1 VKNQGSARDERDGRK
16 TGRVVL
22 GGLSLPGY
30 AAATIVGLQNFEDR
44 AKSYVGKLVDGRYR
58 LESLLG
64 LGGMSAVFR
73 ATDLAG
79 KSLAVKLLHPELLDG
94 ETLTRFERESKL
106 ISALSHPHVVATL
119 AAGQDEALGHYLVMP
134 LLSGRDLD
142 GVLEAHGALAPESA
156 VRVALQ
162 AARGLSAAHRIG
174 VVHRDVKPGNLLLDR
189 DGAEVIVKVCDFGIA
204 KRLDGNAEDSLTAT
218 GSQLGTPD
226 YAAPEQLK
234 NAKEADERADVWGL
248 GATLYQM
255 LCGVAPFSHI
265 ESLAELLVAI
275 CDEDVPHLQD
285 RAPWIEAGLARAVHR
300 ALIRDPNL
308 RPPTVE
314 DFADRLRRFSG
325 GDELLDEA
333 RITRVSTEM
342 RQRVEGRADLAL
354 SIAAPSRPGAS
365 DSDPLGLT
373 GKSLSGRYQVLR
385 LIGKGGMGSV
395 YEVEG
400 PNAQRLAAKVVS
412 AGMANA
418 SPTALERFAREAR
431 TASDITSPNV
441 ARTIDAGSDEA
452 LGMPYIIM
460 ELLHG
465 VELSAVLKKEG
476 ALDPEV
482 AVRLVLQ
489 GASGVAAA
497 HARGVVHRDIK
508 PANLFLQIDEQTE
521 EVTVKVC
528 DFGVAKRTRVNEA
541 NNAVSQL
548 SLTRTGGM
556 LGSPMYMSPEQAK
569 NAKAVD
575 ERTDVWSLSVVL
587 WEALSGQRLW
597 GGQSS
602 LGELIV
608 AICTE
613 PIPQLEVVAA
623 WVPRDLARVVH
634 RGLERDPDL
643 RPSSVRAFIESL
655 SVFSGGTDR
664 VQKSQLVAMTV
675 AQRGALQVK
684 VNISAS
690 AAAGMANLAR
700 GGRGGTSLPPERAA
714 PPRSGVAGA
723 LGKSSWFTAILLMVV
738 VGSVFVAL
746 GYWMNHR

>member
-1 VKNQGSARDERDGRK
+1 
-16 TGRVVL
+16 VL
-22 GGLSLPGY
+22 GGVSRHGY
-30 AAATIVGLQNFEDR
+30 AAGTIVGLPNFEDR
-44 AKSYVGKLVDGRYR
+44 AKSYVGKLVAGRYR
-58 LESLLG
+58 LDSLLG

-73 ATDLAG
+73 ASDLEG
-79 KSLAVKLLHPELLDG
+79 KPFAVKILYPELLDS
-94 ETLTRFERESKL
+94 EVAPRFERESKL
-106 ISALSHPHVVATL
+106 VLGLSHPHVVATL
-119 AAGQDEALGHYLVMP
+119 AAGRDESLGHYLVMP

-142 GVLEAHGALAPESA
+142 AVLEVHGALAPESA

-162 AARGLSAAHRIG
+162 AARGLSAAHRVG

-189 DGAEVIVKVCDFGIA
+189 DGSEVIVKVCDFGIA
-204 KRLDGNAEDSLTAT
+204 KRLDGGGEQSLTAT
-218 GSQLGTPD
+218 GVQLGTPD
-226 YAAPEQLK
+226 YAAPEQLR
-234 NAKEADERADVWGL
+234 NAKDADERADVWGL

-265 ESLAELLVAI
+265 ESIAELVLAI
-275 CDEDVPHLQD
+275 CNEDVPHIQD
-285 RAPWIEAGLARAVHR
+285 RAPWVEAGLARAVHR
-300 ALIRDPNL
+300 ALNRDPNL

-325 GDELLDEA
+325 GDELLDET

-354 SIAAPSRPGAS
+354 SVAPLSRADAS
-365 DSDPLGLT
+365 ETDPLGLT
-373 GKSLSGRYQVLR
+373 GKSLSDRYRVLR

-412 AGMANA
+412 AGMVNA

-431 TASDITSPNV
+431 TASDISSPNV
-441 ARTIDAGSDEA
+441 ARTIDTGSDEA

-476 ALDPEV
+476 ALEPQV

-497 HARGVVHRDIK
+497 HARGIVHRDIK
-508 PANLFLQIDEQTE
+508 PANLFLQIDERTE

-528 DFGVAKRTRVNEA
+528 DFGVAKRTRVNEG
-541 NNAVSQL
+541 NNAASYL

-597 GGQSS
+597 GGQTS

-613 PIPQLEVVAA
+613 PIPQLDVVAA

-634 RGLERDPDL
+634 RGLERDPNL

-664 VQKSQLVAMTV
+664 VQKAQLVAMTV
-675 AQRGALQVK
+675 AERGALQLK

-700 GGRGGTSLPPERAA
+700 GGRGGTSLPPERVSGK
-714 PPRSGVAGA
+714 RSAA
-723 LGKSSWFTAILLMVV
+723 LGAKVTNTWSMAFLLIVL
-738 VGSVFVAL
+738 VGGLSVAL
-746 GYWMNHR
+746 GYFVHKH

>member
-1 VKNQGSARDERDGRK
+1 MGPVNLE
-16 TGRVVL
+16 
-22 GGLSLPGY
+22 
-30 AAATIVGLQNFEDR
+30 ER
-44 AKSYVGKLVDGRYR
+44 AKSYVGKLVAGRYR
-58 LESLLG
+58 VSALLG
-64 LGGMSAVFR
+64 LGGMSAVYR
-73 ATDLAG
+73 AADLEG
-79 KSLAVKLLHPELLDG
+79 KPFALKILYPELMDG
-94 ETLTRFERESKL
+94 EAAQRFERESKL
-106 ISALSHPHVVATL
+106 VLGLSHPHVVATL
-119 AAGQDEALGHYLVMP
+119 AAGRDEALGHYLVMP
-134 LLSGRDLD
+134 LLAGRDLD
-142 GVLEAHGALAPESA
+142 GVLEEYGALAPDSA

-174 VVHRDVKPGNLLLDR
+174 VVHRDVKPGNLILDH
-189 DGAEVIVKVCDFGIA
+189 DGSEVIVRVCDFGIA
-204 KRLDGNAEDSLTAT
+204 KRLGGYSGEESLTAT

-226 YAAPEQLK
+226 YAAPEQLR
-234 NAKEADERADVWGL
+234 NAKEADERADIWGL

-265 ESLAELLVAI
+265 GSVADLIVAI
-275 CDEDVPHLQD
+275 CTDDVPHIQD
-285 RAPWIEAGLARAVHR
+285 RAPWVEAGLARAVHR
-300 ALIRDPNL
+300 ALNRDPNL
-308 RPPTVE
+308 RPATIE

-325 GDELLDEA
+325 GDELLDDA
-333 RITRVSTEM
+333 RITPVSSEL

-354 SIAAPSRPGAS
+354 SIAVPPPPGSTDA
-365 DSDPLGLT
+365 DPLGLV
-373 GKSLSGRYQVLR
+373 GKRLSGTYQVRR
-385 LIGKGGMGSV
+385 LLGKGGMGSV
-395 YEVEG
+395 YEVEADTG
-400 PNAQRLAAKVVS
+400 QLLAAKVVS

-431 TASDITSPNV
+431 TASDISSPNV
-441 ARTIDAGSDEA
+441 ARTIDTGSDEQ
-452 LGMPYIIM
+452 LGLPYIIM

-465 VELSAVLKKEG
+465 TDLSTVMKKEG
-476 ALDPEV
+476 ALDPQV

-508 PANLFLQIDEQTE
+508 PANLFLQIDDVSQN
-521 EVTVKVC
+521 VTVKVC
-528 DFGVAKRTRVNEA
+528 DFGVAKRTRVSEA
-541 NNAVSQL
+541 NSMVSHL

-597 GGQSS
+597 GGQTS

-613 PIPQLEVVAA
+613 PIPQLDAVAP

-634 RGLERDPDL
+634 RGLERDPTL
-643 RPSSVRAFIESL
+643 RLGSVRAFIESL

-664 VQKSQLVAMTV
+664 VLSSQLVALTT
-675 AQRGALQVK
+675 AERGALQLK
-684 VNISAS
+684 VNISAT

-700 GGRGGTSLPPERAA
+700 GGRGGTSLPPERDAIQRRA
-714 PPRSGVAGA
+714 STRPGTGLVN
-723 LGKSSWFTAILLMVV
+723 SWLMVFVLVVV
-738 VGSVFVAL
+738 VGGLSVTL
-746 GYWMNHR
+746 GYLMHEH

>member
-1 VKNQGSARDERDGRK
+1 MLRG
-16 TGRVVL
+16 
-22 GGLSLPGY
+22 P
-30 AAATIVGLQNFEDR
+30 IVAPDTAEAR
-44 AKSYVGKLVDGRYR
+44 AKSYVGKVVAGRYR
-58 LESLLG
+58 LLSLLG
-64 LGGMSAVFR
+64 LGGMSAVYR
-73 ATDLAG
+73 SEDLEG
-79 KSLAVKLLHPELLDG
+79 KAFALKLLYPELLDG
-94 ETLTRFERESKL
+94 EAAQRFERESKL
-106 ISALSHPHVVATL
+106 VLGLSHPHVVSTL
-119 AAGQDEALGHYLVMP
+119 AAGRDEALGHYLIMP

-142 GVLEAHGALAPESA
+142 GVLEQHGALAPESA

-174 VVHRDVKPGNLLLDR
+174 IVHRDVKPGNLLLDR
-189 DGAEVIVKVCDFGIA
+189 DGAELIVKVCDFGIA
-204 KRLDGNAEDSLTAT
+204 KRMGYTAEESLTAT

-226 YAAPEQLK
+226 YAAPEQLR
-234 NAKEADERADVWGL
+234 NAKEADERADIWGL

-265 ESLAELLVAI
+265 ESVADLIVAI
-275 CDEDVPHLQD
+275 CTDDVPHIQD
-285 RAPWIEAGLARAVHR
+285 RAPWVEAGLARAVHR

-308 RPPTVE
+308 RPATIE

-325 GDELLDEA
+325 GDELLDDA
-333 RITRVSTEM
+333 RITRVSSEM

-354 SIAAPSRPGAS
+354 SVAPAPSRPGS
-365 DSDPLGLT
+365 TDTDPLGLV
-373 GKSLSGRYQVLR
+373 GKRLSDRYRVIR

-400 PNAQRLAAKVVS
+400 PNGQKLAAKVVS

-431 TASDITSPNV
+431 TASDISSPNV
-441 ARTIDAGSDEA
+441 ARTIDTGSDEA

-465 VELSAVLKKEG
+465 IELSAVLKKEG
-476 ALDPEV
+476 ALDPQV

-508 PANLFLQIDEQTE
+508 PANLFLQIDETSS

-528 DFGVAKRTRVNEA
+528 DFGVAKRTKIGEA
-541 NNAVSQL
+541 NNAASHL

-597 GGQSS
+597 GGQTS

-613 PIPQLEVVAA
+613 PIPQLDTVAS

-643 RPSSVRAFIESL
+643 RPSTVRGFIESL
-655 SVFSGGTDR
+655 SVFTGGTDR
-664 VQKSQLVAMTV
+664 VQQSQLVALTV

-700 GGRGGTSLPPERAA
+700 GGRGGTSLPPERVTHQRRVVR
-714 PPRSGVAGA
+714 PSPGTNNWWLV
-723 LGKSSWFTAILLMVV
+723 TLLVVV
-738 VGSVFVAL
+738 VGGLSVAL
-746 GYWMNHR
+746 GYLMHKH

>member
-1 VKNQGSARDERDGRK
+1 M
-16 TGRVVL
+16 L
-22 GGLSLPGY
+22 GDTSLRGY
-30 AAATIVGLQNFEDR
+30 AAGTIVGLPNFEDR
-44 AKSYVGKLVDGRYR
+44 AKSYVGKLVAGRYR
-58 LESLLG
+58 LDSLIG

-73 ATDLAG
+73 ASDPEG
-79 KSLAVKLLHPELLDG
+79 KSLAVKILYPELLDG
-94 ETLTRFERESKL
+94 ESALRFERESKL
-106 ISALSHPHVVATL
+106 VLGLSHPHVVTTL
-119 AAGQDEALGHYLVMP
+119 ASGQDEALGHYLVMP

-142 GVLEAHGALAPESA
+142 GVLETHGALAPESA

-189 DGAEVIVKVCDFGIA
+189 DGPEVIVKVCDFGIA
-204 KRLDGNAEDSLTAT
+204 KRLGAATDDSLTAT
-218 GSQLGTPD
+218 GVQLGTPD
-226 YAAPEQLK
+226 YAAPEQLR
-234 NAKEADERADVWGL
+234 NAKDADERADVWGL

-255 LCGVAPFSHI
+255 LCGVAPFSHV
-265 ESLAELLVAI
+265 ESIADLVAAI
-275 CDEDVPHLQD
+275 CTEDVPHIQD
-285 RAPWIEAGLARAVHR
+285 RAPWIEANLARAVHR
-300 ALIRDPNL
+300 ALNRDPNL
-308 RPPTVE
+308 RPPTIE

-325 GDELLDEA
+325 GDELLDET
-333 RITRVSTEM
+333 RITRVSTEL
-342 RQRVEGRADLAL
+342 RQRVESRADLAL
-354 SIAAPSRPGAS
+354 TVAPPSRPGANEL
-365 DSDPLGLT
+365 DPLGLS
-373 GKSLSGRYQVLR
+373 GKRLSDKYLVIR

-431 TASDITSPNV
+431 TASDISSPNV
-441 ARTIDAGSDEA
+441 ARTIDTGSDEA

-476 ALDPEV
+476 ALDPQV

-508 PANLFLQIDEQTE
+508 PANLFLQIDEQTQ

-528 DFGVAKRTRVNEA
+528 DFGVAKRTRVNEGS
-541 NNAVSQL
+541 NAVSHL

-587 WEALSGQRLW
+587 WEALSGQRMW
-597 GGQSS
+597 GGQTS

-613 PIPQLEVVAA
+613 PIPQLDAVAA

-634 RGLERDPDL
+634 RGLERDPNL
-643 RPSSVRAFIESL
+643 RPSSVRAFIEAL

-664 VQKSQLVAMTV
+664 VQKSQLVAMTI
-675 AQRGALQVK
+675 AERGALQVK
-684 VNISAS
+684 VNISAT
-690 AAAGMANLAR
+690 AAAGLANLAR
-700 GGRGGTSLPPERAA
+700 GGRGGVSLPPERAGVKNSGK
-714 PPRSGVAGA
+714 PGPRVAN
-723 LGKSSWFTAILLMVV
+723 SWSMAVLLVLV
-738 VGSVFVAL
+738 VGGLSVAL
-746 GYWMNHR
+746 GYLLHKQ

>member
-1 VKNQGSARDERDGRK
+1 M
-16 TGRVVL
+16 L
-22 GGLSLPGY
+22 GGLSRRGY
-30 AAATIVGLQNFEDR
+30 AARTIVGPENLEER
-44 AKSYVGKLVDGRYR
+44 AKSYVDKLVAGRYR
-58 LESLLG
+58 LTSLLG
-64 LGGMSAVFR
+64 LGGMSAVYQ
-73 ATDLAG
+73 ATDLEG
-79 KSLAVKLLHPELLDG
+79 KRFALKILYPELMDG
-94 ETLTRFERESKL
+94 EAAQRFERESKL
-106 ISALSHPHVVATL
+106 VLGLSHPHVVSTI
-119 AAGQDEALGHYLVMP
+119 AAGRDDVLGHYLVMP
-134 LLSGRDLD
+134 LLAGRDLD
-142 GVLEAHGALAPESA
+142 GVLEEHGALAPDSA
-156 VRVALQ
+156 VRVVLQ

-174 VVHRDVKPGNLLLDR
+174 VVHRDVKPGNLILDH
-189 DGAEVIVKVCDFGIA
+189 DGSEVVVKVCDFGIA
-204 KRLDGNAEDSLTAT
+204 KRLGYTGEESLTAT

-226 YAAPEQLK
+226 YAAPEQLR

-265 ESLAELLVAI
+265 ESVADLIVAI
-275 CDEDVPHLQD
+275 CQEDVPHIQD

-300 ALIRDPNL
+300 ALNRDPNL

-325 GDELLDEA
+325 GDELLDNA
-333 RITRVSTEM
+333 RISRVSPEM

-354 SIAAPSRPGAS
+354 SVAAPPPPGS
-365 DSDPLGLT
+365 TETDPLGLV
-373 GKSLSGRYQVLR
+373 GKRLSDKYEVLR

-395 YEVEG
+395 YEVLATNG
-400 PNAQRLAAKVVS
+400 QHLAAKVVS

-431 TASDITSPNV
+431 TASDISSSNV
-441 ARTIDAGSDEA
+441 ARTIDTGSDEQ
-452 LGMPYIIM
+452 LGMPFIIM
-460 ELLHG
+460 ELLRG

-476 ALDPEV
+476 AIDPQV
-482 AVRLVLQ
+482 AVRLILQ
-489 GASGVAAA
+489 GATGVAAA

-508 PANLFLQIDEQTE
+508 PANLFLQIDDVSQ

-528 DFGVAKRTRVNEA
+528 DFGVAKRTRVSEA
-541 NNAVSQL
+541 NNMVSHL

-597 GGQSS
+597 GGQTS
-602 LGELIV
+602 LGELII

-613 PIPQLEVVAA
+613 PIPQLDTVAP

-634 RGLERDPDL
+634 RGLERDPNL
-643 RPSSVRAFIESL
+643 RQPSVRAFIEAL

-664 VQKSQLVAMTV
+664 VQKAQLVALTT
-675 AQRGALQVK
+675 AERGALQLK

-700 GGRGGTSLPPERAA
+700 GGRGGISLPPERSGAKRA
-714 PPRSGVAGA
+714 PARPGAGTNSWLVVA
-723 LGKSSWFTAILLMVV
+723 LLVFV
-738 VGSVFVAL
+738 VGSLSVAL
-746 GYWMNHR
+746 GYLMHRH

>member
-1 VKNQGSARDERDGRK
+1 
-16 TGRVVL
+16 
-22 GGLSLPGY
+22 
-30 AAATIVGLQNFEDR
+30 VGPANVEER
-44 AKSYVGKLVDGRYR
+44 AKSYLSKLLAGRYR

-64 LGGMSAVFR
+64 LGGMSAVYR
-73 ATDLAG
+73 ARDLEGQTVAL
-79 KSLAVKLLHPELLDG
+79 KILYPELLEG
-94 ETLTRFERESKL
+94 EAGQRFEREIKL
-106 ISALSHPHVVATL
+106 LQGLSHPHVVSTL
-119 AAGQDEALGHYLVMP
+119 GSGRDDALGVHFLVMP
-134 LLSGRDLD
+134 LINGRDLER
-142 GVLEAHGALAPESA
+142 VLEEHGALNPESA
-156 VRVALQ
+156 VRIALQ

-174 VVHRDVKPGNLLLDR
+174 IVHRDVKPGNLILDR
-189 DGAEVIVKVCDFGIA
+189 EGTELIVRVCDFGIA
-204 KRLDGNAEDSLTAT
+204 KRLGAFSEESLTAT

-234 NAKEADERADVWGL
+234 NAKDADERADIWGL
-248 GATLYQM
+248 GATLYEM

-265 ESLAELLVAI
+265 ESVADLIAAI
-275 CDEDVPHLQD
+275 CTEDIPHIQD
-285 RAPWIEAGLARAVHR
+285 RAPWIEAGLARAVHK
-300 ALIRDPNL
+300 ALNRDPNL
-308 RPPTVE
+308 RPATIE

-325 GDELLDEA
+325 GDELLDDS
-333 RITRVSTEM
+333 RIRPVASETRK
-342 RQRVEGRADLAL
+342 RIEGRADLAL
-354 SIAAPSRPGAS
+354 SVAQPPPLGSS
-365 DSDPLGLT
+365 DDDPLGLK
-373 GKSLSGRYQVLR
+373 GKRLSDRYQVLR

-395 YEVEG
+395 YEVEA
-400 PNAQRLAAKVVS
+400 PNGTHLAAKVVS

-431 TASDITSPNV
+431 TASDISSPNV
-441 ARTIDAGSDEA
+441 ARTIDTGSDEQ

-465 VELSAVLKKEG
+465 IELSAVLKRQG
-476 ALDPEV
+476 ALDPQV

-508 PANLFLQIDEQTE
+508 PANLFLQIDDKTE

-528 DFGVAKRTRVNEA
+528 DFGVAKRTKVTDTS
-541 NNAVSQL
+541 NAASHL

-597 GGQSS
+597 SGQTS

-613 PIPQLEVVAA
+613 PIPQLDAVAP

-634 RGLERDPDL
+634 RGLERDPNL
-643 RPSSVRAFIESL
+643 RPASVRAFIESL
-655 SVFSGGTDR
+655 SVFTGGTDR
-664 VQKSQLVAMTV
+664 VLSSQLVAMTE
-675 AQRGALQVK
+675 AERGAMQVR
-684 VNISAS
+684 VSISAS
-690 AAAGMANLAR
+690 AAAGIANLQR
-700 GGRGGTSLPPERAA
+700 GGRGGISLPPERIQ
-714 PPRSGVAGA
+714 PRRSSRPTLPQSTSWPVA
-723 LGKSSWFTAILLMVV
+723 LLIVLI
-738 VGSVFVAL
+738 VGGLSVAL
-746 GYWMNHR
+746 GYFMHKH

>member
-1 VKNQGSARDERDGRK
+1 MLRG
-16 TGRVVL
+16 
-22 GGLSLPGY
+22 
-30 AAATIVGLQNFEDR
+30 TIVGPDNAAER
-44 AKSYVGKLVDGRYR
+44 AKSYVGKLVAGRYR

-64 LGGMSAVFR
+64 LGGMSAVYR
-73 ATDLAG
+73 AGDLEG
-79 KSLAVKLLHPELLDG
+79 KTFALKILYPELMDG
-94 ETLTRFERESKL
+94 EAGQRFERESKL
-106 ISALSHPHVVATL
+106 VIGLSHPHVVSTL
-119 AAGQDEALGHYLVMP
+119 AAGRDEALGHYLVMP
-134 LLSGRDLD
+134 LLEGRDLD
-142 GVLEAHGALAPESA
+142 SVLEEQGALTPQSA

-189 DGAEVIVKVCDFGIA
+189 DGTEVIVKVCDFGIA
-204 KRLDGNAEDSLTAT
+204 KRLGYTGEESLTAT

-226 YAAPEQLK
+226 YAAPEQLR
-234 NAKEADERADVWGL
+234 NAKEADERADIWGL

-265 ESLAELLVAI
+265 ESVADLIVAI
-275 CDEDVPHLQD
+275 CTDDVPHIQD

-300 ALIRDPNL
+300 ALNRDPNL
-308 RPPTVE
+308 RPATVE

-333 RITRVSTEM
+333 HVTRVSSEE
-342 RQRVEGRADLAL
+342 RQRVAGRADLAL
-354 SIAAPSRPGAS
+354 SVASAPSPPGAT
-365 DSDPLGLT
+365 DNDPLGLV
-373 GKSLSGRYQVLR
+373 GKRLSNRYRVIR

-395 YEVEG
+395 YEVEAPDG
-400 PNAQRLAAKVVS
+400 QKLAAKVVS

-418 SPTALERFAREAR
+418 SSTALERFAREAR
-431 TASDITSPNV
+431 TASDISSPNV
-441 ARTIDAGSDEA
+441 ARTIDTGSDET

-460 ELLHG
+460 ELLSG
-465 VELSAVLKKEG
+465 IELSAVLKKEG
-476 ALDPEV
+476 AIDPQV

-508 PANLFLQIDEQTE
+508 PANLFLQIDDATG

-528 DFGVAKRTRVNEA
+528 DFGVAKRTRLAEG
-541 NNAVSQL
+541 NNAASHM

-597 GGQSS
+597 GGQTS

-613 PIPQLEVVAA
+613 PIPQLDTVAP

-634 RGLERDPDL
+634 RGLERDPNL
-643 RPSSVRAFIESL
+643 RTNSVRGFIESL
-655 SVFSGGTDR
+655 SVFTGGTDR
-664 VQKSQLVAMTV
+664 VQKAQLVALTV

-690 AAAGMANLAR
+690 AAAGLANLAR
-700 GGRGGTSLPPERAA
+700 GGRGGTSLPPER
-714 PPRSGVAGA
+714 VA
-723 LGKSSWFTAILLMVV
+723 LGGAAARPGAGTSSWLLVAVLIVV
-738 VGSVFVAL
+738 VGGLSVAL
-746 GYWMNHR
+746 GYLMHKP

>member
-1 VKNQGSARDERDGRK
+1 M
-16 TGRVVL
+16 
-22 GGLSLPGY
+22 GLP
-30 AAATIVGLQNFEDR
+30 NFEDR
-44 AKSYVGKLVDGRYR
+44 AKSYVGKLVASRYR
-58 LESLLG
+58 LDSLLG

-73 ATDLAG
+73 ASDLEG
-79 KSLAVKLLHPELLDG
+79 KSFAVKILYPELLDG
-94 ETLTRFERESKL
+94 EATQRFERESKVVL
-106 ISALSHPHVVATL
+106 GLAHPHIVAPL
-119 AAGQDEALGHYLVMP
+119 AAGHDETLGEYLVMP

-142 GVLEAHGALAPESA
+142 GVLEVHGALAPESA

-162 AARGLSAAHRIG
+162 AARGLSAAHRVG

-189 DGAEVIVKVCDFGIA
+189 DGPEVIVRVCDFGIA
-204 KRLDGNAEDSLTAT
+204 KRLAGDGADSLTAT
-218 GSQLGTPD
+218 GTQFGTPD
-226 YAAPEQLK
+226 YAAPEQLR
-234 NAKEADERADVWGL
+234 NAEDVDERADIWGL

-255 LCGVAPFSHI
+255 LCGVAPFSHV
-265 ESLAELLVAI
+265 ESIADLMVAI
-275 CDEDVPHLQD
+275 CNEDVPHIQD
-285 RAPWIEAGLARAVHR
+285 RAPWVEAGLARAVHR
-300 ALIRDPNL
+300 ALSRDPDL

-325 GDELLDEA
+325 GDELLDET

-342 RQRVEGRADLAL
+342 RQRVEGRADLEL
-354 SIAAPSRPGAS
+354 SVAPQSRPGAT
-365 DSDPLGLT
+365 DADPLGLT
-373 GKSLSGRYQVLR
+373 GKRLDDRYLVRQ

-400 PNAQRLAAKVVS
+400 PEGQRLAAKVVS

-418 SPTALERFAREAR
+418 SPTVLERFAREAR
-431 TASDITSPNV
+431 SASDITNPNV
-441 ARTIDAGSDEA
+441 ARTIDTGCDEA

-476 ALDPEV
+476 ALEPQV

-497 HARGVVHRDIK
+497 HAHGIVHRDIK
-508 PANLFLQIDEQTE
+508 PANLFLQIDEKSE

-528 DFGVAKRTRVNEA
+528 DFGVAKRTRINEG
-541 NNAVSQL
+541 NNAASQL

-597 GGQSS
+597 GGQTS

-613 PIPQLEVVAA
+613 PIPQLDVVAS

-634 RGLERDPDL
+634 RGLERDPNL

-664 VQKSQLVAMTV
+664 VHKSQLVAMTV
-675 AQRGALQVK
+675 AERG
-684 VNISAS
+684 
-690 AAAGMANLAR
+690 
-700 GGRGGTSLPPERAA
+700 
-714 PPRSGVAGA
+714 
-723 LGKSSWFTAILLMVV
+723 
-738 VGSVFVAL
+738 
-746 GYWMNHR
+746 

>member
-1 VKNQGSARDERDGRK
+1 MLRG
-16 TGRVVL
+16 
-22 GGLSLPGY
+22 
-30 AAATIVGLQNFEDR
+30 TIVGLPNFEDR
-44 AKSYVGKLVDGRYR
+44 AKSYVGKLVAGRYR
-58 LESLLG
+58 LDSLLG

-73 ATDLAG
+73 ATDLDG
-79 KSLAVKLLHPELLDG
+79 KTCAVKILYPELLDS
-94 ETLTRFERESKL
+94 EAAQRFERESKL
-106 ISALSHPHVVATL
+106 ILGLSHPHVVSTL
-119 AAGQDEALGHYLVMP
+119 AAGQDEAVGHYLVMP

-142 GVLEAHGALAPESA
+142 SVLEVHGALAPESA

-162 AARGLSAAHRIG
+162 AARGLSAAHRVG

-189 DGAEVIVKVCDFGIA
+189 DGSEVIVKVCDFGIA
-204 KRLDGNAEDSLTAT
+204 KRLDGDGADSLTDT
-218 GSQLGTPD
+218 GAQLGTPD

-234 NAKEADERADVWGL
+234 NAKDADERADIWGL

-255 LCGVAPFSHI
+255 LCGVAPFSHV
-265 ESLAELLVAI
+265 ESLAELVVAI
-275 CDEDVPHLQD
+275 CNDDVPHLQD
-285 RAPWIEAGLARAVHR
+285 RAPWVEAGLARAVHR

-325 GDELLDEA
+325 GDELLDES

-342 RQRVEGRADLAL
+342 RQRVEGRADLAV
-354 SIAAPSRPGAS
+354 SVAPVSRPGATEV
-365 DSDPLGLT
+365 DPLGLT
-373 GKSLSGRYQVLR
+373 GKRLNDRYLVLR

-400 PNAQRLAAKVVS
+400 PNGQRLAAKVVS

-431 TASDITSPNV
+431 TASDISSPNV
-441 ARTIDAGSDEA
+441 ARTVDTGSDEA

-465 VELSAVLKKEG
+465 QELSAVLKKEG
-476 ALDPEV
+476 ALDPQV

-497 HARGVVHRDIK
+497 HARGIVHRDIK

-528 DFGVAKRTRVNEA
+528 DFGVAKRTRVGEA
-541 NNAVSQL
+541 NNAASHL

-575 ERTDVWSLSVVL
+575 ERSDVWSLSVVL

-597 GGQSS
+597 GGQTS

-613 PIPQLEVVAA
+613 PIPQLDVVAS

-634 RGLERDPDL
+634 RGLERDPNL

-664 VQKSQLVAMTV
+664 VQKSQLVALTV
-675 AQRGALQVK
+675 AERGALQMK

-690 AAAGMANLAR
+690 AAAGLANLAR
-700 GGRGGTSLPPERAA
+700 GGRGGTSLPPERIGG
-714 PPRSGVAGA
+714 PRRSGRPDAPKSTSWPVA
-723 LGKSSWFTAILLMVV
+723 LLLMIVV
-738 VGSVFVAL
+738 VGGLSAVL
-746 GYWMNHR
+746 GYLMRGH

>member
-1 VKNQGSARDERDGRK
+1 
-16 TGRVVL
+16 
-22 GGLSLPGY
+22 
-30 AAATIVGLQNFEDR
+30 VGLPNFEDR
-44 AKSYVGKLVDGRYR
+44 AKSYVGKLVASRYR
-58 LESLLG
+58 LDSLLG

-73 ATDLAG
+73 ASDLEG
-79 KSLAVKLLHPELLDG
+79 KSFAVKILYPELLDG
-94 ETLTRFERESKL
+94 EAAQRFERESKVVL
-106 ISALSHPHVVATL
+106 GLAHPHIVAPL
-119 AAGQDEALGHYLVMP
+119 AAGHDETLGEYLVMP

-142 GVLEAHGALAPESA
+142 GVLEVHGALAPESA

-162 AARGLSAAHRIG
+162 AARGLSAAHRVG

-189 DGAEVIVKVCDFGIA
+189 DGPEVIVRVCDFGIA
-204 KRLDGNAEDSLTAT
+204 KRLAGDGADSLTAT
-218 GSQLGTPD
+218 GTQFGTPD
-226 YAAPEQLK
+226 YAAPEQLR
-234 NAKEADERADVWGL
+234 NAEDVDERADIWGL

-255 LCGVAPFSHI
+255 LCGVAPFSHV
-265 ESLAELLVAI
+265 ESIADLMVAI
-275 CDEDVPHLQD
+275 CNEDVPHIQD
-285 RAPWIEAGLARAVHR
+285 RAPWVEAGLARAVHR
-300 ALIRDPNL
+300 ALSRDPDL

-325 GDELLDEA
+325 GDELLDET

-342 RQRVEGRADLAL
+342 RQRVEGRADLEL
-354 SIAAPSRPGAS
+354 SVAPQSRPGAT
-365 DSDPLGLT
+365 DADPLGLT
-373 GKSLSGRYQVLR
+373 GKRLDDRYLVRQ

-400 PNAQRLAAKVVS
+400 PEGQRLAAKVVS

-418 SPTALERFAREAR
+418 SPTVLERFAREAR
-431 TASDITSPNV
+431 SASDITNPNV
-441 ARTIDAGSDEA
+441 ARTIDTGCDEA

-476 ALDPEV
+476 ALEPQV

-497 HARGVVHRDIK
+497 HAHGVVHRDIK
-508 PANLFLQIDEQTE
+508 PANLFLQIDEKSE

-528 DFGVAKRTRVNEA
+528 DFGVAKRTRINEG
-541 NNAVSQL
+541 NNAASQL

-597 GGQSS
+597 GGQTS

-613 PIPQLEVVAA
+613 PIPQLDVVAS

-634 RGLERDPDL
+634 RGLERDPNL

-664 VQKSQLVAMTV
+664 VHKSQLVAMTV
-675 AQRGALQVK
+675 AERGALQLK

-700 GGRGGTSLPPERAA
+700 GGRGGTSLPPERAGG
-714 PPRSGVAGA
+714 PRRSGKPAPATHSWSWA
-723 LGKSSWFTAILLMVV
+723 LLLMIIV
-738 VGSVFVAL
+738 VGGLSAAL
-746 GYWMNHR
+746 GYLMRSR

>member
-1 VKNQGSARDERDGRK
+1 
-16 TGRVVL
+16 
-22 GGLSLPGY
+22 
-30 AAATIVGLQNFEDR
+30 VGLPNFEDR
-44 AKSYVGKLVDGRYR
+44 AKSYVGKLVASRYR
-58 LESLLG
+58 LDSLLG

-73 ATDLAG
+73 ASDLEG
-79 KSLAVKLLHPELLDG
+79 KSFAVKILYPELLDG
-94 ETLTRFERESKL
+94 EAAQRFERESKVVL
-106 ISALSHPHVVATL
+106 GLAHPHIVAPL
-119 AAGQDEALGHYLVMP
+119 AAGHDETLGEYLVMP

-142 GVLEAHGALAPESA
+142 GVLEVHGALAPESA

-162 AARGLSAAHRIG
+162 AARGLSAAHRVG

-189 DGAEVIVKVCDFGIA
+189 DGPEVIVRVCDFGIA
-204 KRLDGNAEDSLTAT
+204 KRLAGDGADSLTAT
-218 GSQLGTPD
+218 GTQFGTPD
-226 YAAPEQLK
+226 YAAPEQLR
-234 NAKEADERADVWGL
+234 NAEDVDERADIWGL

-255 LCGVAPFSHI
+255 LCGVAPFSHV
-265 ESLAELLVAI
+265 ESIADLMVAI
-275 CDEDVPHLQD
+275 CNEDVPHIQD
-285 RAPWIEAGLARAVHR
+285 RAPWVEAGLARAVHR
-300 ALIRDPNL
+300 ALSRDSDL

-325 GDELLDEA
+325 GDELLDET

-342 RQRVEGRADLAL
+342 RQRVEGRADLEL
-354 SIAAPSRPGAS
+354 SVAPQSRPGAT
-365 DSDPLGLT
+365 DADPLGLT
-373 GKSLSGRYQVLR
+373 GKRLDDRYLVRQ

-400 PNAQRLAAKVVS
+400 PEGQRLAAKVVS

-418 SPTALERFAREAR
+418 SPTVLERFAREAR
-431 TASDITSPNV
+431 SASDITNPNV
-441 ARTIDAGSDEA
+441 ASTIDTGCDEA

-476 ALDPEV
+476 ALEPQV

-497 HARGVVHRDIK
+497 HAHGIVHRDIK
-508 PANLFLQIDEQTE
+508 PANLFLQIDEKSE

-528 DFGVAKRTRVNEA
+528 DFGVAKRTRINEG
-541 NNAVSQL
+541 NNAASQL

-597 GGQSS
+597 GGQTS

-613 PIPQLEVVAA
+613 PIPQLDVVAS

-634 RGLERDPDL
+634 RGLERDPNL

-664 VQKSQLVAMTV
+664 VHKSQLVAMTV
-675 AQRGALQVK
+675 AERGALQLK

-700 GGRGGTSLPPERAA
+700 GGRGGTSLPPERAGG
-714 PPRSGVAGA
+714 PRRSGKPAPATHSWSWA
-723 LGKSSWFTAILLMVV
+723 LLLMIIV
-738 VGSVFVAL
+738 VGGLSAAL
-746 GYWMNHR
+746 GYLMRSR

>member
-1 VKNQGSARDERDGRK
+1 M
-16 TGRVVL
+16 
-22 GGLSLPGY
+22 GLP
-30 AAATIVGLQNFEDR
+30 NFEDR
-44 AKSYVGKLVDGRYR
+44 AKSYVGKLVASRYR
-58 LESLLG
+58 LDSLLG

-73 ATDLAG
+73 ASDLEG
-79 KSLAVKLLHPELLDG
+79 KSFAVKILYPELLDG
-94 ETLTRFERESKL
+94 EAAQRFERESKVVL
-106 ISALSHPHVVATL
+106 GLAHPHIVAPL
-119 AAGQDEALGHYLVMP
+119 AAGHDETLGEYLVMP

-142 GVLEAHGALAPESA
+142 GVLEVHGALAPESA

-162 AARGLSAAHRIG
+162 AARGLSAAHRVG

-189 DGAEVIVKVCDFGIA
+189 DGPEVIVRVCDFGIA
-204 KRLDGNAEDSLTAT
+204 KRLAGDGADSLTAT
-218 GSQLGTPD
+218 GTQFGTPD
-226 YAAPEQLK
+226 YAAPEQLR
-234 NAKEADERADVWGL
+234 NAEDVDERADIWGL

-255 LCGVAPFSHI
+255 LCGVAPFSHV
-265 ESLAELLVAI
+265 ESIADLMVAI
-275 CDEDVPHLQD
+275 CNEDVPHIQD
-285 RAPWIEAGLARAVHR
+285 RAPWVEAGLARAVHR
-300 ALIRDPNL
+300 ALSRDSDL

-325 GDELLDEA
+325 GDELLDET

-342 RQRVEGRADLAL
+342 RQRVEGRADLEL
-354 SIAAPSRPGAS
+354 SVAPQSRPGAT
-365 DSDPLGLT
+365 DADPLGLT
-373 GKSLSGRYQVLR
+373 GKRLDDRYLVRQ

-400 PNAQRLAAKVVS
+400 PEGQRLAAKVVS

-418 SPTALERFAREAR
+418 SPTVLERFAREAR
-431 TASDITSPNV
+431 SASDITNPNV
-441 ARTIDAGSDEA
+441 ASTIDTGCDEA

-476 ALDPEV
+476 ALEPQV

-497 HARGVVHRDIK
+497 HAHGIVHRDIK
-508 PANLFLQIDEQTE
+508 PANLFLQIDEKSE

-528 DFGVAKRTRVNEA
+528 DFGVAKRTRINEG
-541 NNAVSQL
+541 NNAASQL

-597 GGQSS
+597 GGQTS

-613 PIPQLEVVAA
+613 PIPQLDVVAS

-634 RGLERDPDL
+634 RGLERDPNL

-664 VQKSQLVAMTV
+664 VHKSQLVAMTV
-675 AQRGALQVK
+675 AERGALQLK

-700 GGRGGTSLPPERAA
+700 GGRGGTSLPPERAGG
-714 PPRSGVAGA
+714 PRRSGKPAPATHSWSWA
-723 LGKSSWFTAILLMVV
+723 LLLMIIV
-738 VGSVFVAL
+738 VGGLSAAL
-746 GYWMNHR
+746 GYLMRSR

>member
-1 VKNQGSARDERDGRK
+1 
-16 TGRVVL
+16 
-22 GGLSLPGY
+22 
-30 AAATIVGLQNFEDR
+30 VGLPNFEER
-44 AKSYVGKLVDGRYR
+44 PKSQIGKLVAARYR
-58 LESLLG
+58 LDSLLG

-73 ATDLAG
+73 ATDLEGRSVAL
-79 KSLAVKLLHPELLDG
+79 KILYPELL
-94 ETLTRFERESKL
+94 ESEAALRFERESKL
-106 ISALSHPHVVATL
+106 LAGLSHPHVVATL
-119 AAGQDEALGHYLVMP
+119 AAGYDEAVGHYLVMP
-134 LLSGRDLD
+134 LLSGRDLE

-162 AARGLSAAHRIG
+162 AARGLSAAHRLG

-189 DGAEVIVKVCDFGIA
+189 DGAEVIIKVCDFGIA
-204 KRLDGNAEDSLTAT
+204 KRLDGDGEQSLTAT

-234 NAKEADERADVWGL
+234 NAKDADERADVWGL

-265 ESLAELLVAI
+265 ESIADLVVAI
-275 CDEDVPHLQD
+275 CSEDVPHIQD

-300 ALIRDPNL
+300 ALLRDPNL

-314 DFADRLRRFSG
+314 DFAERLRRFSG
-325 GDELLDEA
+325 GDELLDES
-333 RITRVSTEM
+333 RLTRVSTET

-354 SIAAPSRPGAS
+354 SVAPAAPPGSS
-365 DSDPLGLT
+365 DGDPLGLT
-373 GKSLSGRYQVLR
+373 GKSLSGRYRVLR

-395 YEVEG
+395 YEVEE
-400 PNAQRLAAKVVS
+400 PNGQRLAAKVVS

-431 TASDITSPNV
+431 TASDISSPNV

-476 ALDPEV
+476 ALEPQV

-489 GASGVAAA
+489 AASGVAAA

-508 PANLFLQIDEQTE
+508 PANLFLQIDDETE

-575 ERTDVWSLSVVL
+575 ERSDVWSLSVVL

-597 GGQSS
+597 GGQTS

-613 PIPQLEVVAA
+613 PIPQLEMVAS
-623 WVPRDLARVVH
+623 WLPHDLARVVH
-634 RGLERDPDL
+634 RGLERDPNL
-643 RPSSVRAFIESL
+643 RPSSVRAFIQSL
-655 SVFSGGTDR
+655 SVFSGGSDR
-664 VQKSQLVAMTV
+664 VQKSQLVAMTM
-675 AQRGALQVK
+675 AERGALQVK

-700 GGRGGTSLPPERAA
+700 GGRGGTSLPPERVSR
-714 PPRSGVAGA
+714 RSS
-723 LGKSSWFTAILLMVV
+723 GKSGTGTASSWLMAVLLMVV
-738 VGSVFVAL
+738 IGGLFLTL
-746 GYWMNHR
+746 GYLMRQQ

>member
-1 VKNQGSARDERDGRK
+1 M
-16 TGRVVL
+16 L
-22 GGLSLPGY
+22 GGLSRRRY
-30 AAATIVGLQNFEDR
+30 AAATIVGLPNFEDR
-44 AKSYVGKLVDGRYR
+44 AKSYLGKHVAGRYR
-58 LESLLG
+58 LDSLLG

-73 ATDLAG
+73 ASDLEG
-79 KSLAVKLLHPELLDG
+79 KSFAVKILYPELLDS
-94 ETLTRFERESKL
+94 EAAQRFERESKL
-106 ISALSHPHVVATL
+106 VLGLSHPHVVATL
-119 AAGQDEALGHYLVMP
+119 AAGLDEALGHYLVMP
-134 LLSGRDLD
+134 LLGGRDLD
-142 GVLEAHGALAPESA
+142 SVLEAHGALAPESA
-156 VRVALQ
+156 VRVTLQ
-162 AARGLSAAHRIG
+162 AARGLSAAHRVG

-189 DGAEVIVKVCDFGIA
+189 DGPEVIVKVCDFGIA
-204 KRLDGNAEDSLTAT
+204 KRLDASNDEALTAS
-218 GSQLGTPD
+218 GVQLGTPD
-226 YAAPEQLK
+226 YAAPEQLR

-265 ESLAELLVAI
+265 ESIADLVTAI
-275 CDEDVPHLQD
+275 CTEDVPHIQD
-285 RAPWIEAGLARAVHR
+285 RAPWVEAGLARALHR
-300 ALIRDPNL
+300 ALNRDPNL
-308 RPPTVE
+308 RPATVE

-325 GDELLDEA
+325 GDELLDET

-342 RQRVEGRADLAL
+342 RQRIEGRADLEQTV
-354 SIAAPSRPGAS
+354 APASRPGAS
-365 DSDPLGLT
+365 ENDPLGLT
-373 GKSLSGRYQVLR
+373 GKRLNDRYRVIR

-400 PNAQRLAAKVVS
+400 LDGRRLAAKVVS

-418 SPTALERFAREAR
+418 SPTVLERFAREAR
-431 TASDITSPNV
+431 TASDISSPNV
-441 ARTIDAGSDEA
+441 ARTIDTGSDEA

-476 ALDPEV
+476 ALEPQI
-482 AVRLVLQ
+482 AVRLALQ
-489 GASGVAAA
+489 AASGVAAA

-508 PANLFLQIDEQTE
+508 PANLFLHTDEDTG

-528 DFGVAKRTRVNEA
+528 DFGVAKRTRVSEG
-541 NNAVSQL
+541 NNATSQL

-597 GGQSS
+597 GGQTS

-613 PIPQLEVVAA
+613 PIPQLDVVAP

-634 RGLERDPDL
+634 RGLEREPNL

-655 SVFSGGTDR
+655 SVFSGGSDR
-664 VQKSQLVAMTV
+664 VQKAQLVAMTV
-675 AQRGALQVK
+675 AERGALQVK

-700 GGRGGTSLPPERAA
+700 GGRGGTSLPPERIAGH
-714 PPRSGVAGA
+714 RSGKQASTVAISRA
-723 LGKSSWFTAILLMVV
+723 MAVV
-738 VGSVFVAL
+738 VLVVVVVLAL
-746 GYWMNHR
+746 GYLMQRH

>member
-1 VKNQGSARDERDGRK
+1 
-16 TGRVVL
+16 VL
-22 GGLSLPGY
+22 GGLSRHRY
-30 AAATIVGLQNFEDR
+30 AAATIVGLPNFEDR
-44 AKSYVGKLVDGRYR
+44 AKSSIGKLLAARYR

-64 LGGMSAVFR
+64 VGGISAVFR
-73 ATDLAG
+73 ARDLEG
-79 KSLAVKLLHPELLDG
+79 KACAVKILHPELFDSEGAL
-94 ETLTRFERESKL
+94 RFEGESKSML
-106 ISALSHPHVVATL
+106 GLSHPHVVATL
-119 AAGQDEALGHYLVMP
+119 AAGRDEALGHYWVVP

-142 GVLEAHGALAPESA
+142 SVLEVHGALAPESA

-174 VVHRDVKPGNLLLDR
+174 IVHRDVKPSNLQLDR
-189 DGAEVIVKVCDFGIA
+189 DGSEVIVKVCDFGIA
-204 KRLDGNAEDSLTAT
+204 KHLNAQGEDAPMPTDG
-218 GSQLGTPD
+218 QLGTPD
-226 YAAPEQLK
+226 YAAPELLK
-234 NAKEADERADVWGL
+234 NEKEADERADIWGL

-265 ESLAELLVAI
+265 ESLSDLVVAI
-275 CDEDVPHLQD
+275 CSEDVPHLQD
-285 RAPWIEAGLARAVHR
+285 RAPWVEAGLARAVHR
-300 ALIRDPNL
+300 ALNRNPDL
-308 RPPTVE
+308 RPATVE

-325 GDELLDEA
+325 GDELLDES

-354 SIAAPSRPGAS
+354 SVAVALPPGSS
-365 DSDPLGLT
+365 DVDPLGLS
-373 GKSLSGRYQVLR
+373 GKRLSDRYRVLR

-400 PNAQRLAAKVVS
+400 PNAERLAAKVVS

-441 ARTIDAGSDEA
+441 ARTIDAGSDEV

-476 ALDPEV
+476 ALEPQV

-489 GASGVAAA
+489 AASGVAAA

-528 DFGVAKRTRVNEA
+528 DFGVAKRTRVNEE
-541 NNAVSQL
+541 NNAVSHL

-597 GGQSS
+597 GGQTS

-613 PIPQLEVVAA
+613 PIPQLDVVAA
-623 WVPRDLARVVH
+623 WVPSDLARVVH
-634 RGLERDPDL
+634 RGLERDPNL
-643 RPSSVRAFIESL
+643 RPSSVHAFIESL

-664 VQKSQLVAMTV
+664 VQKSQLVALTV
-675 AQRGALQVK
+675 AERGALQVK

-690 AAAGMANLAR
+690 AAAGLANLAR
-700 GGRGGTSLPPERAA
+700 GGRGGTSLPPERVSPQHSAK
-714 PPRSGVAGA
+714 PGPRVANSWSMA
-723 LGKSSWFTAILLMVV
+723 LLLLLV
-738 VGSVFVAL
+738 VGGLSLAL
-746 GYWMNHR
+746 GYFINKH

>member
-1 VKNQGSARDERDGRK
+1 MLRG
-16 TGRVVL
+16 
-22 GGLSLPGY
+22 
-30 AAATIVGLQNFEDR
+30 TIVGPANAEER
-44 AKSYVGKLVDGRYR
+44 AQSYVGKLVAGQYR
-58 LESLLG
+58 LNSLLG
-64 LGGMSAVFR
+64 LGGMSAVYR
-73 ATDLAG
+73 SEDLEG
-79 KSLAVKLLHPELLDG
+79 KPFAVKILYPELLDG
-94 ETLTRFERESKL
+94 EAAQRFGRESKL
-106 ISALSHPHVVATL
+106 VLGLSHPHVVPTL
-119 AAGQDEALGHYLVMP
+119 AAGRDEALGHYLVMP

-142 GVLEAHGALAPESA
+142 GVLEEHGALAPESA

-162 AARGLSAAHRIG
+162 AARGLAAAHRIG

-189 DGAEVIVKVCDFGIA
+189 DGAEIIVKVCDFGIA
-204 KRLDGNAEDSLTAT
+204 KRLGGYTDEDSLTAT

-234 NAKEADERADVWGL
+234 NAKEADERADIWGL

-265 ESLAELLVAI
+265 ESVADLIVAI
-275 CDEDVPHLQD
+275 CTDDVPHIQD
-285 RAPWIEAGLARAVHR
+285 RAPWVEAGLARAVHR
-300 ALIRDPNL
+300 ALNRDPNL
-308 RPPTVE
+308 RPATIE

-333 RITRVSTEM
+333 RITRVSSEV

-354 SIAAPSRPGAS
+354 SVVTPSRPGAS
-365 DSDPLGLT
+365 DADPLGLVR
-373 GKSLSGRYQVLR
+373 KRLSDRYLVIR

-395 YEVEG
+395 YEVEA
-400 PNAQRLAAKVVS
+400 PNGQKLAAKVVS

-431 TASDITSPNV
+431 TASDISSPNV
-441 ARTIDAGSDEA
+441 ARTIDTGSDQA

-465 VELSAVLKKEG
+465 LELSAVLKKEG
-476 ALDPEV
+476 ALDPQV

-508 PANLFLQIDEQTE
+508 PANLFLQIDDVTRD
-521 EVTVKVC
+521 VTVKVC
-528 DFGVAKRTRVNEA
+528 DFGVAKRTKLTEG
-541 NNAVSQL
+541 NNAASHL

-597 GGQSS
+597 GGQTS

-613 PIPQLEVVAA
+613 PIPTLDTLAP

-634 RGLERDPDL
+634 RGLERDPNL
-643 RPSSVRAFIESL
+643 RPASVRAFIESL
-655 SVFSGGTDR
+655 SPFSGGSDR
-664 VQKSQLVAMTV
+664 VQKAQLVALTD
-675 AQRGALQVK
+675 AARGALQVK

-700 GGRGGTSLPPERAA
+700 GGRGGTSLPPER
-714 PPRSGVAGA
+714 VAGPRRASAKPGVGTNSWLVMIA
-723 LGKSSWFTAILLMVV
+723 LIVV
-738 VGSVFVAL
+738 VGGLSVAL
-746 GYWMNHR
+746 GYLMHKH